1 MESSVRAGR
10 LGASIPMRMREHP
23 LKDAEWSR
31 TTKLG
36 PGSSRRVFSSLW
48 LFVAALFCCSLG
60 VSVVL
65 GRFWAFTHGDSALVG
80 MNGLVAWNRCPR

>member
-1 MESSVRAGR
+1 MGDMHSGGPDGKQRSR
-10 LGASIPMRMREHP
+10 RETRSEYS
-23 LKDAEWSR
+23 DEDEGTS
-31 TTKLG
+31 KLG

-65 GRFWAFTHGDSALVG
+65 GHFWAYAHGCSVLVG
-80 MNGLVAWNRCPR
+80 MNGLVA